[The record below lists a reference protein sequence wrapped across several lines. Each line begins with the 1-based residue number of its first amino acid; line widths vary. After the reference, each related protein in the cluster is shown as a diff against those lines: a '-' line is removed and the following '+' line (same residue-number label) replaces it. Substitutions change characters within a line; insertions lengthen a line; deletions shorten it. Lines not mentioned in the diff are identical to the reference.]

1 MEISRR
7 VTVHEKHYRFSG
19 LLADLI
25 AYRISFA
32 CKDESE
38 THAKYS
44 LNNYVNDILVRGVD
58 KAYPSCFVDQW
69 KFYLTGGNNYRFDI
83 AKTAVYKGNRLAP
96 KPQHLPALRQ
106 HLVDEWGAVVIEGSE
121 ADDAVATHAT
131 ELGYNNS
138 IITSVDKDLDQIPGW
153 HYNFVKDIAYHITPE
168 EGMYR
173 FYKQILTGDSADN
186 IIGLK
191 GVGPVK
197 ADKILDEC
205 ETEVELYNACLLAY
219 DGNEERV
226 LENARLLWLRRYEG
240 QMWEPP
246 KE

>member
-1 MEISRR
+1 MFALIDS
-7 VTVHEKHYRFSG
+7 
-19 LLADLI
+19 DLI

-58 KAYPSCFVDQW
+58 KAYPDCFADQW
-69 KFYLTGGNNYRFDI
+69 KLYLTGDNNFRVSI

-96 KPQHLPALRQ
+96 KPQHLPALRK
-106 HLVDEWGAVVIEGSE
+106 HLVDEWGAVVIEGQE
-121 ADDAVATHAT
+121 ADDAVAIHAT

-138 IITSVDKDLDQIPGW
+138 VITSVDKDLDQIPGW
-153 HYNFVKDIAYHITPE
+153 HYNFVKDVAYHITPE

-191 GVGPVK
+191 GIGPVK

-205 ETEVELYNACLLAY
+205 DTEVKLYNACVQAY

-226 LENARLLWLRRYEG
+226 LENAQLLWLRRYEG

>member
-1 MEISRR
+1 MIA
-7 VTVHEKHYRFSG
+7 
-19 LLADLI
+19 LLDSDLI

-44 LNNYVNDILVRGVD
+44 LNNYVSDILVRGVD
-58 KAYPSCFVDQW
+58 KAYPDCFVDKW
-69 KFYLTGGNNYRFDI
+69 HLYLTGRSNYRFDI

-96 KPQHLPALRQ
+96 EPQHLPALRK
-106 HLVDEWGAVVIEGSE
+106 HLVDEWGAVIVEGIE

-131 ELGYNNS
+131 WLGYNNS
-138 IITSVDKDLDQIPGW
+138 VIASVDKDLDQIPGW

-168 EGMYR
+168 EGSYR

-191 GVGPVK
+191 GIGPVK

-205 ETEVELYNACLLAY
+205 DTEVKLYNACVQAY
-219 DGNEERV
+219 DGDEERV

>member
-1 MEISRR
+1 MFAIIDS
-7 VTVHEKHYRFSG
+7 
-19 LLADLI
+19 DLI

-58 KAYPSCFVDQW
+58 KAYPDCFVDQW

-83 AKTAVYKGNRLAP
+83 AKTAVYKGNRVAP
-96 KPQHLPALRQ
+96 KPQHLPALRK

-191 GVGPVK
+191 GIGPVK

-205 ETEVELYNACLLAY
+205 DTEVKLYNACVQAY
-219 DGNEERV
+219 DGNAERV
-226 LENARLLWLRRYEG
+226 LENAQLLWLRRYEG

>member
-1 MEISRR
+1 MFAILDS
-7 VTVHEKHYRFSG
+7 
-19 LLADLI
+19 DLI

-58 KAYPSCFVDQW
+58 QAYLSCFVDDW

-83 AKTAVYKGNRLAP
+83 AKTAVYKGNRIAP
-96 KPQHLPALRQ
+96 KPQHLPALRK
-106 HLVDEWGAVVIEGSE
+106 HLVDEWGAVIVEGIE

-138 IITSVDKDLDQIPGW
+138 VIASVDKDLDQIPGW

-168 EGMYR
+168 EGTYR

-191 GVGPVK
+191 GIGPVK

-205 ETEVELYNACLLAY
+205 ETEVELYEACLQAY
-219 DGNEERV
+219 EGNEERV

>member
-1 MEISRR
+1 MFAVLDS
-7 VTVHEKHYRFSG
+7 
-19 LLADLI
+19 DLI

-44 LNNYVNDILVRGVD
+44 LNNYVSDILVRGVD
-58 KAYPSCFVDQW
+58 KVYDGCFVDDW
-69 KFYLTGGNNYRFDI
+69 KLYLTGSSNYRFNI
-83 AKTAVYKGNRLAP
+83 ATTAVYKGNRVAP
-96 KPQHLPALRQ
+96 KPQHLPALRK
-106 HLVDEWGAVVIEGSE
+106 HLVDEWGAIIVEGIE

-138 IITSVDKDLDQIPGW
+138 VIVSVDKDLDQVPGW

-191 GVGPVK
+191 GIGPVK

-205 ETEVELYNACLLAY
+205 DTEVKLYNACVQAY

>member
-1 MEISRR
+1 MIA
-7 VTVHEKHYRFSG
+7 
-19 LLADLI
+19 LLDSDLI

-44 LNNYVNDILVRGVD
+44 LNNYVSDILVRGVD
-58 KAYPSCFVDQW
+58 KAYPDCFVDKW
-69 KFYLTGGNNYRFDI
+69 HLYLTGSSNYRFDI

-96 KPQHLPALRQ
+96 KPQHLPALRK
-106 HLVDEWGAVVIEGSE
+106 HLVDEWGAVIVEGIE

-131 ELGYNNS
+131 LLGYNNS
-138 IITSVDKDLDQIPGW
+138 VIASVDKDLDQIPGW

-168 EGMYR
+168 EGSYR

-191 GVGPVK
+191 GIGPVK

-205 ETEVELYNACLLAY
+205 DTEVKLYNACVQAY
-219 DGNEERV
+219 DGDEERV

>member
-1 MEISRR
+1 MIA
-7 VTVHEKHYRFSG
+7 
-19 LLADLI
+19 LLDSDLI

-44 LNNYVNDILVRGVD
+44 LNNYVSDILVRGVD
-58 KAYPSCFVDQW
+58 KAYPDCFVDKW
-69 KFYLTGGNNYRFDI
+69 HLYLTGSSNYRFDI

-96 KPQHLPALRQ
+96 KPQHLPALRK
-106 HLVDEWGAVVIEGSE
+106 HLVDEWGAVIVEGIE

-131 ELGYNNS
+131 WLGYNNS
-138 IITSVDKDLDQIPGW
+138 VIASVDKDLDQIPGW

-168 EGMYR
+168 EGSYR

-191 GVGPVK
+191 GIGPVK

-205 ETEVELYNACLLAY
+205 DTEVKLYNACVQAY
-219 DGNEERV
+219 DGDEERV

>member
-1 MEISRR
+1 MIA
-7 VTVHEKHYRFSG
+7 
-19 LLADLI
+19 LLDSDLI

-58 KAYPSCFVDQW
+58 KVYTDCFVDQW
-69 KFYLTGGNNYRFDI
+69 KLYLTGSNNFRISI
-83 AKTAVYKGNRLAP
+83 AKTAVYKGNRIAP
-96 KPQHLPALRQ
+96 KPQHLPALRK
-106 HLVDEWGAVVIEGSE
+106 HLVDEWGAVIVEGIE

-138 IITSVDKDLDQIPGW
+138 VISSVDKDLDQIPGW

-191 GVGPVK
+191 GIGPVK
-197 ADKILDEC
+197 ADKMLDEC
-205 ETEVELYNACLLAY
+205 DTEVKLYNACVQAY
-219 DGNEERV
+219 EGDEERV
-226 LENARLLWLRRYEG
+226 LENARLLWLRRCEG

>member
-1 MEISRR
+1 MFALIDS
-7 VTVHEKHYRFSG
+7 
-19 LLADLI
+19 DLI

-58 KAYPSCFVDQW
+58 QAYPSCFVDQW
-69 KFYLTGGNNYRFDI
+69 KLYLTGSNNFRVDI

-106 HLVDEWGAVVIEGSE
+106 HLVDEWGAVVIEGQE
-121 ADDAVATHAT
+121 ADDAVAIHAT

-168 EGMYR
+168 EGTYR

-191 GVGPVK
+191 GIGPVK

-205 ETEVELYNACLLAY
+205 DTEVKLYEACLQAY
-219 DGNEERV
+219 EGNEERV

>member
-1 MEISRR
+1 MFAIIDS
-7 VTVHEKHYRFSG
+7 
-19 LLADLI
+19 DLI

-58 KAYPSCFVDQW
+58 QAYPDCFVDQW

-83 AKTAVYKGNRLAP
+83 AKTAVYKGNRVAP
-96 KPQHLPALRQ
+96 KPQHLPALRK

-191 GVGPVK
+191 GIGPVK

-205 ETEVELYNACLLAY
+205 DTEVKLYNACVQAY

>member
-1 MEISRR
+1 M
-7 VTVHEKHYRFSG
+7 FA
-19 LLADLI
+19 LLDSDLI
-25 AYRISFA
+25 AYRIGFA

-44 LNNYVNDILVRGVD
+44 LNNYVADILVRGVD
-58 KAYPSCFVDQW
+58 KAYTDCFVDEW
-69 KFYLTGGNNYRFDI
+69 KLYLTGGNNYRMNI
-83 AKTAVYKGNRLAP
+83 AVTAPYKGNRIAP
-96 KPQHLPALRQ
+96 KPKHLAALRE
-106 HLVDEWGAVVIEGSE
+106 HLVKEWGAVIVEGIE

-131 ELGYNNS
+131 QLGYNNAV
-138 IITSVDKDLDQIPGW
+138 IASVDKDLDQIPGW

-168 EGMYR
+168 EGMYK
-173 FYKQILTGDSADN
+173 FYKQILTGDTADN

-191 GVGPVK
+191 GVGPIK
-197 ADKILDEC
+197 ADKLLEEC
-205 ETEVELYNACLLAY
+205 EGELALYQACVEAY

-246 KE
+246 KETK

>member
-1 MEISRR
+1 MFAVLDS
-7 VTVHEKHYRFSG
+7 
-19 LLADLI
+19 DLI

-44 LNNYVNDILVRGVD
+44 LNNYVSDILVRGVD
-58 KAYPSCFVDQW
+58 KVYDGCFVDDW
-69 KFYLTGGNNYRFDI
+69 KLYLTGGSNYRFNI
-83 AKTAVYKGNRLAP
+83 ATTAVYKGNRVAP
-96 KPQHLPALRQ
+96 KPQHLPALRK
-106 HLVDEWGAVVIEGSE
+106 HLVDEWGAIIVEGIE

-131 ELGYNNS
+131 DLGYNNS
-138 IITSVDKDLDQIPGW
+138 VIVSVDKDLDQVPGW

-191 GVGPVK
+191 GIGPVK

-205 ETEVELYNACLLAY
+205 DTEVKLYNACVQAY

>member
-1 MEISRR
+1 MIA
-7 VTVHEKHYRFSG
+7 
-19 LLADLI
+19 LLDSDLI

-58 KAYPSCFVDQW
+58 KAYTDCFVDQW
-69 KFYLTGGNNYRFDI
+69 KLYLTGSNNFRLNI
-83 AKTAVYKGNRLAP
+83 AKTVVYKGNRIAP
-96 KPQHLPALRQ
+96 KPQHLPALRK
-106 HLVDEWGAVVIEGSE
+106 HLVDEWGAVIVEGIE
-121 ADDAVATHAT
+121 ADDAVATDAT
-131 ELGYNNS
+131 WLGYNNS
-138 IITSVDKDLDQIPGW
+138 VIASVDKDLDQIPGW

-168 EGMYR
+168 EGTYR

-191 GVGPVK
+191 GIGPVK

-205 ETEVELYNACLLAY
+205 DTEVKLYNACVQAY
-219 DGNEERV
+219 EGNEERV